1 MLCREVFF
9 SQMLTE
15 VCCNR
20 CPHFHDL
27 VLGLGVE
34 FGFGGWRTFCE
45 VFWAFRVGAW
55 WLVCFFFGFVGVW
68 VLVGLVSRFVW
79 VCWFARVL
87 RSFWQGLDG
96 DWWLA
101 CF

>member
-9 SQMLTE
+9 SQMLTG
-15 VCCNR
+15 VCCNP

-45 VFWAFRVGAW
+45 VFLAFRVGG
-55 WLVCFFFGFVGVW
+55 LVASLLFLWFCWGLGFGWPRFTFC
-68 VLVGLVSRFVW
+68 VGLLVRARF
-79 VCWFARVL
+79 A
-87 RSFWQGLDG
+87 
-96 DWWLA
+96 
-101 CF
+101 